1 MTDSRLRGARVLVV
15 GGAGFIG
22 SNLVRR
28 LLTEQV
34 GEVVI
39 VDNLLSAER
48 ENVAADKRVR
58 VDC

>member
-1 MTDSRLRGARVLVV
+1 MTDSGLRGGRVLVV

-39 VDNLLSAER
+39 VDNL
-48 ENVAADKRVR
+48 
-58 VDC
+58 